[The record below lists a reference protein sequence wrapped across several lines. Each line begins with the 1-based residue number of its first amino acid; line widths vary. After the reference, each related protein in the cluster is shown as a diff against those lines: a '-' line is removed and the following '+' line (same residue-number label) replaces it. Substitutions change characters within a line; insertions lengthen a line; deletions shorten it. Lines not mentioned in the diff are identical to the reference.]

1 MNVGILQLELEIPG
15 SASLKEKRGVVKSLK
30 ERLRHR
36 FNISAAEVDQ
46 QDLWNRAVLGVAC
59 VALDARAARETL
71 DSVLRFAEEH
81 NGSVISDYSIE
92 VL

>member
-1 MNVGILQLELEIPG
+1 
-15 SASLKEKRGVVKSLK
+15 
-30 ERLRHR
+30 
-36 FNISAAEVDQ
+36 VDQ